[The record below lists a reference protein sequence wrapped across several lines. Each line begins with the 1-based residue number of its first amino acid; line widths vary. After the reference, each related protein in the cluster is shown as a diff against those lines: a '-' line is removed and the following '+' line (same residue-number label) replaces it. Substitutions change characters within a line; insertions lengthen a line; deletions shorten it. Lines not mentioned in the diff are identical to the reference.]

1 MLYFVSMLPRL
12 SLLLAPDVLLQ
23 FAALVGTIIFGFHPL
38 FANKL
43 FLPIERAASRFARR
57 KTAALLTLAL
67 APLALRLAFL
77 PIAPRPWPVIHD
89 EFSYLLAADTFAH
102 GRVTNPPHA
111 LSQFFDTFHVVQ
123 TPTYAS
129 KYPPAQGAFLALG
142 QLLGS
147 PWIGVLISMSLAYA
161 AGLWMLYGW
170 LPPRW
175 ALLGAIFLILQ
186 FDPFGQWANSYWGGF
201 VSLIGGAL
209 LIGAYPRIKHS
220 LAALTKISSSPD
232 AEPDADAATR
242 QRLSRRCIVNAII
255 MAIGAAILANSRPF
269 EGLLLCIPVAVAL
282 LTTLFNSR
290 AGNTRAHDQT
300 NFTRYAAAP
309 AALILIPTL
318 AFMAYYNFRV
328 TGHAN
333 QFPYT
338 VYARQHDA
346 VPSFVWGKFRTP
358 SAPQNRQMQ
367 IFYEQAEHDLLTG
380 RVWNGHPQ
388 ILFRDIYQ
396 TAAALSWFWGRL
408 IVMALVLGLA
418 WTIHD
423 RRVRLL
429 IIEAAVCFAGLCIS
443 TWLFPHYTGP
453 FIAVIFCL
461 AIQTMRHLR
470 HVSLIRKPTGV
481 GLTRE
486 LVIAMLAI
494 TSVRV
499 YTQLQTREPNNSLAV
514 SRASEIANL
523 NPGLPGIMRGGIV
536 GALDAMPGD
545 HLVIV
550 SYSPDHFTHQEWV
563 YNSADI
569 DHSKIV
575 WARDLPGTDLAPLLH
590 YFSTRHI
597 WLFTP
602 DTSPPSLSPFK

>member
-1 MLYFVSMLPRL
+1 MLPRL

-23 FAALVGTIIFGFHPL
+23 FAALIGTIVFGFHPL
-38 FANKL
+38 FANRL
-43 FLPIERAASRFARR
+43 FRPIERAASAFARR
-57 KTAALLTLAL
+57 KTVVLLTLAL
-67 APLALRLAFL
+67 APLVLRLAFL
-77 PIAPRPWPVIHD
+77 PIAPPPTPVIHD

-102 GRVTNPPHA
+102 GRLTNPPHPLA
-111 LSQFFDTFHVVQ
+111 QFFDTFHVIQ
-123 TPTYAS
+123 SPTYAS

-142 QLLGS
+142 QLFGS
-147 PWIGVLISMSLAYA
+147 PWAGVLLSMSLAYA
-161 AGLWMLYGW
+161 AALWMLYGW

-175 ALLGAIFLILQ
+175 ALLGAILLILQ

-209 LIGAYPRIKHS
+209 LIGAYPRLKHS
-220 LAALTKISSSPD
+220 FAALTKISND
-232 AEPDADAATR
+232 NADTSTR
-242 QRLSRRCIVNAII
+242 HRLCRYCILNSAI

-282 LTTLFNSR
+282 LITLFKSR
-290 AGNTRAHDQT
+290 AHTPRSPSPQIFA
-300 NFTRYAAAP
+300 RLIALP
-309 AALILIPTL
+309 AALIFLATL
-318 AFMAYYNFRV
+318 SFMAYYNFRL
-328 TGHAN
+328 TGHAT

-358 SAPQNRQMQ
+358 STPQNPQMR
-367 IFYEQAEHDLLTG
+367 IFYEQAEHDLLTA
-380 RVWNGHPQ
+380 RVWNSHPQ
-388 ILFRDIYQ
+388 VIFQDIYQ
-396 TAAALSWFWGRL
+396 AASALSWFWGRL
-408 IVMALVLGLA
+408 TVMALVLGLA

-453 FIAVIFCL
+453 FVAVIFCL
-461 AIQTMRHLR
+461 ATQTMRHLR

-494 TSVRV
+494 TSVRL
-499 YTQLQTREPNNSLAV
+499 YTQLHTREENNSPAV

-523 NPGLPGIMRGGIV
+523 NSGLPGIMRAGIV
-536 GALDAMPGD
+536 GTLNDMPGD
-545 HLVIV
+545 HLIIV
-550 SYSPDHFTHQEWV
+550 RYAPDHFTHQEWV

-575 WARDLPGTDLAPLLH
+575 WARDLPDTDLAPLLH
-590 YFSTRHI
+590 YFSARHV

-602 DTSPPSLSPFK
+602 DTTPPSLSPYK

>member
-1 MLYFVSMLPRL
+1 MSPRL

-43 FLPIERAASRFARR
+43 FLPIERAASCFARH

-77 PIAPRPWPVIHD
+77 PIAPPPTPVIHD

-102 GRVTNPPHA
+102 GRLTNPPHA
-111 LSQFFDTFHVVQ
+111 LSQFFDTFHVIQ
-123 TPTYAS
+123 TPSYAS

-142 QLLGS
+142 QLLARPLLSPLQS
-147 PWIGVLISMSLAYA
+147 PWAGVLLSMSLAYA
-161 AGLWMLYGW
+161 AALWMFYGW

-175 ALLGAIFLILQ
+175 ALLGAVFLILQ

-201 VSLIGGAL
+201 ISLIGGSL
-209 LIGAYPRIKHS
+209 LIGAYPRLKHA
-220 LAALTKISSSPD
+220 LAALNKIPD
-232 AEPDADAATR
+232 NQEPATH
-242 QRLSRRCIVNAII
+242 QRLSRACIRNAII
-255 MAIGAAILANSRPF
+255 MALGAAILANSRPF
-269 EGLLLCIPVAVAL
+269 EGLLLCIPVAAALVAQL
-282 LTTLFNSR
+282 LKSR
-290 AGNTRAHDQT
+290 KHSQPAAHVTR
-300 NFTRYAAAP
+300 NFARYAAAP

-328 TGHAN
+328 TGHATR
-333 QFPYT
+333 FPYT
-338 VYARQHDA
+338 TYARQHDA
-346 VPSFVWGKFRTP
+346 VPPFVWGRFHPLTT
-358 SAPQNRQMQ
+358 PQNPQMQ
-367 IFYEQAEHDLLTG
+367 IFYEQAEHDLLSG

-388 ILFRDIYQ
+388 MIFQDIYQ
-396 TAAALSWFWGRL
+396 TASALSPFWGRL
-408 IVMALVLGLA
+408 TVMALVLGLA

-429 IIEAAVCFAGLCIS
+429 LIEAAVCFAGLCIS

-494 TSVRV
+494 TSVRI
-499 YTQLQTREPNNSLAV
+499 YTQLQTREENDSPAV
-514 SRASEIANL
+514 SRSSEIANL
-523 NPGLPGIMRGGIV
+523 NPGLPGIMRAGII

-545 HLVIV
+545 HLIIV
-550 SYSPDHFTHQEWV
+550 RYSPGHFTHQEWV

-569 DHSKIV
+569 DHAKIV
-575 WARDLPGTDLAPLLH
+575 WARELPGTDLAPLLH
-590 YFSTRHI
+590 CFSSRHI